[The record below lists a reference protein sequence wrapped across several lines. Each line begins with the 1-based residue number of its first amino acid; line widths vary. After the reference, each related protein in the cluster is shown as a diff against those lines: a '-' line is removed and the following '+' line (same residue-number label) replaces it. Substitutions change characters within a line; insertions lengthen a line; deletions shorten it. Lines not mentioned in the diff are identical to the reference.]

1 MPRSMPKLKQYVGLD
16 VSLRETSIAVID
28 ENDKVVWRGSVASTP
43 EAIAEAL
50 SRHASRAERIGLET
64 GQLSAWLYHGLKAKG
79 WPVICIDAR
88 HAKAA
93 LSLKVNK
100 TDANDALGLAQ
111 IMRVG
116 WYREVAVKG
125 HDCQAL
131 RALLVARAQIVSQIT
146 TLKNCARG
154 ILKTFGHV
162 LPKKLRRNFID
173 SVTTTIA
180 GTATLESILVPLLRT
195 LAATMEQL
203 RVYDRAVNRIARES
217 ETAQH
222 LMTAPGVGTIVVLG
236 YITGVETPARFS
248 RSAAVGAYFGMTP
261 RRYQSGEVDVAGRVS
276 KCGDGMVRGL
286 LFEAAKVLLSR
297 TAKPSDLQ
305 TWGRSLIKRIGK
317 KKATMAVARKL
328 SVILHRMWTT
338 GEPFRWTAASAAAA

>member
-1 MPRSMPKLKQYVGLD
+1 VSPRP
-16 VSLRETSIAVID
+16 
-28 ENDKVVWRGSVASTP
+28 P
-43 EAIAEAL
+43 EAIADAL
-50 SRHASRAERIGLET
+50 KKHAARAERIGLEA
-64 GQLSAWLYHGLKAKG
+64 GQLAAWLYHGLKAKG
-79 WPVICIDAR
+79 WPVTCIDAR

-116 WYREVAVKG
+116 WFREVAVKG
-125 HDCQAL
+125 QDCQAL

-146 TLKNCARG
+146 TLKNCMRG

-162 LPKKLRRNFID
+162 LPKKLRASYIA
-173 SVTTTIA
+173 SVREIVHGNT
-180 GTATLESILVPLLRT
+180 TLEPIIMPMLKT

-203 RVYDRAVNRIARES
+203 QVYDRSVQRIARED
-217 ETAQH
+217 ETARH
-222 LMTAPGVGTIVVLG
+222 LMTAPGVGMIVALA
-236 YITGVETPARFS
+236 YLTGVEAPARFA
-248 RSAAVGAYFGMTP
+248 RSSSVGAYFGMTP
-261 RRYQSGEVDVAGRVS
+261 RRYQSGEVDHAGRVS

-297 TAKPSDLQ
+297 SAKPNDLQ
-305 TWGRSLIKRIGK
+305 AWGRSLMRRMGK

-328 SVILHRMWTT
+328 AVILHRMWST
-338 GEPFRWTAASAAAA
+338 GEPFRWTAVKAAA